1 MSDHADRPEPP
12 TATVIDLSHARQ
24 KRQPG
29 RSASGAVEPSAP
41 AIEPAA
47 IEPTTESPAPALH
60 HYDRN
65 DVARL
70 LQISSRRVRAWEK
83 AGILKPS
90 LGEDRRP
97 IYSFHDLRAARIVRD
112 LVRKGIAPARVRA
125 LLASLDRVLP
135 RDEGALSEEPALA
148 AMRVGV
154 EHGRVVAR
162 DPRGAFELPT
172 GQRVLEFETGA
183 ATVRALVTKPR
194 SAEGR
199 TAYEWFLEGC
209 RLDTEEAT
217 RTRAE
222 AAYRKAVELDRA
234 LACAWTNLGALRLAE
249 KDNDEALEC
258 FTRAMESDPSQPEAP
273 YNVGYLLLERRE
285 FSQAIPLLARA
296 VAIDPGFADAH
307 FNLAC
312 ALEEA
317 GERTQALAHWDVY
330 LELVPQGPYA
340 DIARKRL
347 KRRP

>member
-1 MSDHADRPEPP
+1 M
-12 TATVIDLSHARQ
+12 IDLGQARQ
-24 KRQPG
+24 KRNPT
-29 RSASGAVEPSAP
+29 AIP
-41 AIEPAA
+41 AIEAPPATPIDPPVA
-47 IEPTTESPAPALH
+47 ATPVQ

-70 LQISSRRVRAWEK
+70 LGISSRRVRAWEK
-83 AGILKPS
+83 SGILKPS
-90 LGEDRRP
+90 LGEDRKP
-97 IYSFHDLRAARIVRD
+97 VYSFHDLRAARIVRD
-112 LVRKGIAPARVRA
+112 LVRKGISPARVRA
-125 LLASLDRVLP
+125 LLASLDRVLGHDDRAP
-135 RDEGALSEEPALA
+135 SEPVVAT
-148 AMRVGV
+148 MRVAV

-172 GQRVLEFETGA
+172 GQRVLDFDTGA

-222 AAYRKAVELDRA
+222 AAYRKAVELDRT
-234 LACAWTNLGALRLAE
+234 LACAWTNLGAIRLAE

-258 FTRAMESDPSQPEAP
+258 FTHAMECDPSQPEAP
-273 YNVGYLLLERRE
+273 YNVGYLLLERRD
-285 FSQAIPLLARA
+285 FAQAIPLLARA
-296 VAIDPGFADAH
+296 LAIDPGFADAH

-317 GERTQALAHWDVY
+317 GEHTQALAHWDVY
-330 LELVPQGPYA
+330 LELVPDGPFA

-347 KRRP
+347 KGRRP